1 MILNVS
7 NLTKMKKIDNNSL
20 KYLTI
25 GPIDWDWGLVV
36 TTVGK
41 QSIAPNEHY
50 PAMQQHP
57 SSYHFRPNN
66 GRILEEFQMVYVYEG
81 CGFFESQSIP
91 RQKIEAGTVILLFP
105 GERHNYAPDPLSG
118 WSEYWIGFRGRIAE
132 RIVAAGFFTRRN
144 AILNIGISNS
154 LISLYRDA
162 INLADKENIGSQ
174 QILSGIATHML
185 GIVSYKYK
193 NYGNGKNRSEEI
205 INDALYLMREGVHHS
220 LRAEDIADSLGVGY
234 SWFRQAFKRVTG
246 IAPTQY
252 ISRLLIS
259 RAKEIIVSEQRSI
272 SEIAYSLGF
281 ESVGQFSTLF
291 RKIEGI
297 TPRQFRDE
305 NKLTYDK
312 D

>member
-1 MILNVS
+1 
-7 NLTKMKKIDNNSL
+7 MKELDNNSL

-25 GPIDWDWGLVV
+25 SPNDWDWGLVV

-57 SSYHFRPNN
+57 DSYYFKPQN
-66 GRILEEFQMVYVYEG
+66 GRILEEFQMVYINEG
-81 CGFFESQSIP
+81 SGFFESRSGP
-91 RQKIEAGTVILLFP
+91 RQKVEAGTVIFLFP
-105 GERHNYAPDPLSG
+105 GERHNYAPDPQSG

-132 RIVAAGFFTRRN
+132 RIVAAGFFSRKN
-144 AILNIGISNS
+144 ALLNIGISNT
-154 LISLYRDA
+154 LMSLYRDA
-162 INLADKENIGSQ
+162 IHLADKESIGCQ
-174 QILSGIATHML
+174 QILSGIVNHML

-193 NYGNGKNRSEEI
+193 NYGDGGNRTEEV
-205 INDALYLMREGVHHS
+205 INEARQLMRERVHHS
-220 LRAEDIADSLGVGY
+220 LRAEDIANSLGVGY
-234 SWFRQAFKRVTG
+234 SWFRQTFKRITG

-259 RAKEIIVSEQRSI
+259 RAKEILVSEQQSI
-272 SEIAYSLGF
+272 SETAYTLGF

-305 NKLTYDK
+305 NKLIYDK

>member
-1 MILNVS
+1 
-7 NLTKMKKIDNNSL
+7 MKEFDDNSL

-25 GPIDWDWGLVV
+25 SPNDWDWGLVV
-36 TTVGK
+36 TTVGR
-41 QSIAPNEHY
+41 QSVAPNEHY

-57 SSYHFRPNN
+57 DSYHFKSNN
-66 GRILEEFQMVYVYEG
+66 GRVLEEFQMVYITDGSGY
-81 CGFFESQSIP
+81 FESQSIS
-91 RQKIEAGTVILLFP
+91 RQKIEAGTIILLFP
-105 GERHNYAPDPLSG
+105 GERHSYSPDPQYG

-132 RIVAAGFFTRRN
+132 RIVAAGFFTRKN
-144 AILNIGISNS
+144 ALLNIGISNS

-162 INLADKENIGSQ
+162 INLADKESIGCQ

-185 GIVSYKYK
+185 GIVAYKSK
-193 NYGNGKNRSEEI
+193 NFSNGINRTEDI
-205 INDALYLMREGVHHS
+205 INDARQMMRERVHHS

-234 SWFRQAFKRVTG
+234 SWFRQAFKRITG
-246 IAPTQY
+246 VSPAQY

-259 RAKEIIVSEQRSI
+259 RAKEILVSEYQTI
-272 SEIAYSLGF
+272 SETAYSLGF

-305 NKLTYDK
+305 NKLTYNK
-312 D
+312 